1 METEAPRAWSFM
13 GQKRGGCF
21 WSREKTQH
29 LRPGESFQK
38 PGDVEPVKEWM

>member
-1 METEAPRAWSFM
+1 METEAQSLVFQGAETWE
-13 GQKRGGCF
+13 CF
-21 WSREKTQH
+21 WSREKMRH